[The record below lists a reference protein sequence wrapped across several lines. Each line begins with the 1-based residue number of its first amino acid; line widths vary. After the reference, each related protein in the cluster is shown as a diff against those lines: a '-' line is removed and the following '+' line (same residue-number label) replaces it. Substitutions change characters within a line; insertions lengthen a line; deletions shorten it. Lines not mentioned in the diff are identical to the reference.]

1 MQLEGKVALVTGGS
15 RGIGRGIVEAYLNE
29 GASVALSGRSQEKG
43 DQALKELDAGERA
56 IFFASDAM
64 NKDAIE
70 KLIDDVIANYGRLD
84 IVVNN
89 AGGATEFAPLAE
101 LSDEAWHQAIDWNL
115 NSTFYSMRKT
125 LAYMIPRQSGRIIN
139 ISSLEGKN
147 GKDGLSAYSAMKHAI
162 NGLTKSAA
170 REVGTQGI
178 TVNAICPGLVMTD
191 AITDTGAELAE
202 AMGKTFDEM
211 MDMFSAES
219 AIKRPCTPEEVAAM
233 AVLLA
238 SDASSGITG
247 ALLSVD
253 GGTANY

>member
-1 MQLEGKVALVTGGS
+1 MQLEGKIALVTGGS
-15 RGIGRGIVEAYLNE
+15 RGIGRGIVEAFLRE
-29 GASVALSGRSQEKG
+29 GAKVALSGRSQKKG
-43 DQALKELDAGERA
+43 EQALVELDAGDNAR
-56 IFFASDAM
+56 FYASDAM

-70 KLIDDVIANYGRLD
+70 KLIDDVIEHYGQLD

-89 AGGATEFAPLAE
+89 AGGATEFATVAE
-101 LSDEAWHQAIDWNL
+101 LSDDAWQQALDWNL

-125 LAYMIPRQSGRIIN
+125 LGYMIPRQSGRIIN

-147 GKDGLSAYSAMKHAI
+147 GKDGLAAYSAMKHAV

-191 AITDTGAELAE
+191 AITGTGAELAE
-202 AMGKTFDEM
+202 VMGKTFDELV
-211 MDMFSAES
+211 DMFSAES
-219 AIKRPCTPEEVAAM
+219 AIKRPCTPAEIASM

>member
-1 MQLEGKVALVTGGS
+1 MPF
-15 RGIGRGIVEAYLNE
+15 
-29 GASVALSGRSQEKG
+29 
-43 DQALKELDAGERA
+43 
-56 IFFASDAM
+56 FFASDAM
-64 NKDAIE
+64 DKTAIE
-70 KLIDDVIANYGRLD
+70 KLIDDAASHFGNLD

-101 LSDEAWHQAIDWNL
+101 LSDAAWQQAVDWNL

-125 LAYMIPRQSGRIIN
+125 LSYMLAQKSGRIIN

-147 GKDGLSAYSAMKHAI
+147 GKAGLSAYSAMKHAI

-170 REVGTQGI
+170 QEVGTEGI
-178 TVNAICPGLVMTD
+178 TVNAICPGIVMTD
-191 AITDTGAELAE
+191 VVKENGTHLAA
-202 AMGKTFDEM
+202 AMGKTFEEM
-211 MDMFSAES
+211 IDMFSAES
-219 AIKRPCTPEEVAAM
+219 AVKRPCTVEEVAAM